1 MTVPK
6 FESVEEADK
15 WFAAQARGQQQDDW
29 LQAHDQ
35 AMRLGECVRWNPDD
49 HTIVSYTK
57 AKVGKTPRYV
67 CVVRRSSA
75 TERGRVIYIRG
86 FAKRK
91 DAKERA
97 VTEYW
102 KWKRR
107 DDAAKAKA
115 KARAKK

>member
-1 MTVPK
+1 MEAVTVPK
-6 FESVEEADK
+6 FASVEEADK
-15 WFAAQARGQQQDDW
+15 WFAAQARAQQQDDW
-29 LQAHDQ
+29 LEAHDHQ
-35 AMRLGECVRWNPDD
+35 LRLGECVRWAPDGV
-49 HTIVSYTK
+49 TVVSYTK
-57 AKVGKTPRYV
+57 TKVGKTPRYV
-67 CVVRRSSA
+67 CVVRR
-75 TERGRVIYIRG
+75 ERRVIYIRG

-115 KARAKK
+115 KAKK